1 MSITLAQTK
10 NIELVHTGEISAGGS
25 NSERSQNVYHYRR
38 TAFVAAVSKAQIF
51 TAWKAAIGD
60 KVILA
65 LSERYVSQNVRIRI
79 IDDPEDPFSTHS
91 FTDPGAL
98 AGESLSS
105 HNAALLNLKTGT
117 RGRFA
122 QGKKFYSPIP
132 ESGHEDDTMTAA
144 QITLMGAIRTGIL
157 AGFTD
162 AGGNVWKSV
171 ILSKS
176 YSNLTVTPAN
186 PVFVYDVND
195 VIINK
200 TLGVLSGRRARV
212 VV

>member
-10 NIELVHTGEISAGGS
+10 HIELVHTGEIGEGGS

-38 TAFVAAVSKAQIF
+38 TAFVLPVVKLAVF
-51 TAWKAAIGD
+51 NAWKTAIGD

-65 LSERYVSQNVRIRI
+65 LSERFVSQNVRIRI

-91 FTDPGAL
+91 FTDAGAV

-105 HNAALLNLKTGT
+105 HNAALLNLHSAT

-122 QGKKFYSPIP
+122 QGKKFYSPIA
-132 ESGHEDDTMTAA
+132 ESGHEDDTMTAG

-162 AGGNVWKSV
+162 ATGNVWKSV
-171 ILSKS
+171 VLSKS
-176 YSNLTVTPAN
+176 YSNLNVTPAN
-186 PVFVYDVND
+186 PVFAYEVNE

-200 TLGVLSGRRARV
+200 TLGVLKGRRARV
-212 VV
+212 VT